1 MNIATLIKSTL
12 SVATSISVGSL
23 VGNAIKSTT
32 PAGATFIKR
41 ASIGFGSMV
50 LSGMIAHYAGLYVE
64 GMVNAA
70 FDTSNE
76 IVSKTRLHKEE
87 AEVDNEHGA

>member
-50 LSGMIAHYAGLYVE
+50 LSGMVAHYAALYVE
-64 GMVNAA
+64 GMV
-70 FDTSNE
+70 DTAVE
-76 IVSKTRLHKEE
+76 TTDEMFSKIRLRKEE
-87 AEVDNEHGA
+87 AEVDNDDRE